1 MGSSVSKKEQKKTG
15 GKPKKRRKKKKYEL
29 ETAGSQVQG
38 SGREMA
44 LVSRVRICTLC
55 VCVCVHVCE
64 CVYRP
69 QSLACHHGHIIIDTK
84 IIIIIIIPIIIIIIV
99 IIVIIVIIIII
110 NITAVKGSAVLV
122 ASFIA
127 LLYKKNTS
135 QRGPA
140 KRKRRGR
147 GGGWLGKEEE
157 EEEEEEKEYAHPPK
171 THTHTH
177 TQNDT
182 KMSHKKE
189 IRKGSQSATV
199 GRADRRQSSGELVR
213 MRSLRIHVL
222 RLRSTL
228 RSSSLTSGCSRSQAE
243 VRRGSS
249 RADSLTSTTSP
260 FSSPS
265 PPQPQPSSSTSLQ
278 LFLLLPAI
286 SQWMRT

>member
-147 GGGWLGKEEE
+147 GGGERGCWPTEW
-157 EEEEEEKEYAHPPK
+157 AARQHC
-171 THTHTH
+171 
-177 TQNDT
+177 D
-182 KMSHKKE
+182 
-189 IRKGSQSATV
+189 SALLLL
-199 GRADRRQSSGELVR
+199 LVR
-213 MRSLRIHVL
+213 SKSMAMGSLQFDFGDDSGCWFLDETEDDEVVDVGDVAVTMDGTPVMPSIPRA
-222 RLRSTL
+222 
-228 RSSSLTSGCSRSQAE
+228 SSSCWFRFMALTYCCCKCRWYI
-243 VRRGSS
+243 
-249 RADSLTSTTSP
+249 STVA
-260 FSSPS
+260 FSSCH
-265 PPQPQPSSSTSLQ
+265 TYE
-278 LFLLLPAI
+278 
-286 SQWMRT
+286 